1 MEVCTYILQSSFH
14 GVDDVGFLVADIC
27 WSYFA
32 GPFYWC
38 LPNFLLTFMY
48 AGTLNL
54 SYFSLKWS
62 EVKLS
67 SLSSLIIDFSE
78 SELVFIITT
87 SLGYGFSSVSFLLHD
102 MQILSLLSNKIF
114 LHALRNGWDKTI
126 FGLVSVECS
135 AEMQISFFCV
145 SCKGHS
151 RNGPGSYHLFSF
163 SESI

>member
-1 MEVCTYILQSSFH
+1 MYIHPTVVFSWCWWRGISCCWYMLELLCWA
-14 GVDDVGFLVADIC
+14 VLLV
-27 WSYFA
+27 S
-32 GPFYWC
+32 PQ
-38 LPNFLLTFMY
+38 
-48 AGTLNL
+48 
-54 SYFSLKWS
+54 FSLNIHVCWNTQPLLFLPQVKWS
-62 EVKLS
+62 ETFFPFLPYNR
-67 SLSSLIIDFSE
+67 FSE